1 MLRGSLSLGKYLRLV
16 RRVGVGRRWSLLRM
30 RMSLLLCLL
39 LSLLLLML
47 SLLVQLYRK
56 SIDLLLTQMRC
67 SEGDG
72 QLLLESMQVGRC
84 CRRCRR
90 WAYG

>member
-1 MLRGSLSLGKYLRLV
+1 
-16 RRVGVGRRWSLLRM
+16 M
-30 RMSLLLCLL
+30 RMSLLLCLLLCLL

-47 SLLVQLYRK
+47 SLLVQLDRK